1 MRSIYTVPLLA
12 ATAIATST
20 EYTPEFVTKSEHE
33 IRQFTSYD
41 DTVSSLEWIDRCNP
55 YRSPLCMFP
64 MTLYA
69 VSSPSSDFL

>member
-1 MRSIYTVPLLA
+1 MKSIYTVPLLA

-41 DTVSSLEWIDRCNP
+41 DTVSSLEMIGGCNP
-55 YRSPLCMFP
+55 YRSPLLHVP
-64 MTLYA
+64 NDIVHRVIT
-69 VSSPSSDFL
+69 VI